1 MGRMLP
7 FLFVFLFCMSVTL
20 AITPHTVTF
29 TGNLESDFVSDEL
42 VYSDSSTDSAWGS
55 FDELYKLYLTWDS
68 STLYL
73 GVDGKRVENETI
85 DIWLA
90 GRGSSNVVNLQTVT
104 LNKRFTTTSWHPEL
118 AVHDDNTLVTLAGI
132 HADSDFTWLDSSS
145 GTLTSYSNKS
155 GILEVAIPWGYLGLA
170 ADCKLRCAITISGP
184 LWGGCDAIPAQ
195 NPEPNG
201 DGEADEL
208 SNWLQIQVAD
218 SNGIPLVGISPSSL
232 QSVPVELSSFR
243 AE

>member
-1 MGRMLP
+1 MGRMLS

-29 TGNLESDFVSDEL
+29 TGNLESDFVSDEW
-42 VYSDSSTDSAWGS
+42 VYSDSSTDSAWGA

-68 STLYL
+68 LTLYL

-90 GRGSSNVVNLQTVT
+90 GGGSSNVVNLQTVT
-104 LNKRFTTTSWHPEL
+104 LNKRFTTTSWHPEW
-118 AVHDDNTLVTLAGI
+118 AIHDDNTMVTLAGLY
-132 HADSDFTWLDSSS
+132 ADGEFTWFDCSLGS
-145 GTLTSYSNKS
+145 LTTYSNKS
-155 GILEVAIPWGYLGLA
+155 GILEVAIPWGYLGLTPNH
-170 ADCKLRCAITISGP
+170 KLQCAVTISGP

-218 SNGIPLVGISPSSL
+218 SNGIPLVGISPSGI
-232 QSVPVELSSFR
+232 QSVPVELSSFQ
-243 AE
+243 AD